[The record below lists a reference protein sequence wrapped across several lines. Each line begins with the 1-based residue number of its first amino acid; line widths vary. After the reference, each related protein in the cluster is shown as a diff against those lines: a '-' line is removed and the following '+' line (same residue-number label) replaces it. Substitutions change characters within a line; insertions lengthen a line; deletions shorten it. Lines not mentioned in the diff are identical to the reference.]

1 MKLSKL
7 MGMMVVGLAAGLM
20 GCGGGAAAGT
30 GGTNTAKAPAA
41 KKKPAKQKGDK
52 PLEVPAEW
60 EEWRDE
66 VKKYGFSLPKGTETK
81 QETSKGVEF
90 LAAKLPAPHKVEALA
105 AVWRDKTL
113 SKDDLF
119 AEAKGLLEALGS
131 SGVAYAGCEDLDDV
145 FRVCDVEFTAD
156 DGKNKGGVLVGT
168 DVNDNYIMIAATP
181 EAEFEKNLPTIGSL
195 LGSYF
200 LFD

>member
-1 MKLSKL
+1 MKLSRL
-7 MGMMVVGLAAGLM
+7 TGMMVVGLTAGLM
-20 GCGGGAAAGT
+20 GCGGGAASSA
-30 GGTNTAKAPAA
+30 GGTNTAKAPVA
-41 KKKPAKQKGDK
+41 KKKPSKQKGDK

-66 VKKYGFSLPKGTETK
+66 VKKYGFSLPKGTK
-81 QETSKGVEF
+81 TSQKTSDGVEF
-90 LAAKLPAPHKVEALA
+90 LEAMLPAPHKVDALA

-119 AEAKGLLEALGS
+119 GEAKGLLETLGS
-131 SGVAYAGCEDLDDV
+131 SGVVYAGCEDLDNV
-145 FRVCDVEFTAD
+145 FRVCDVEFTTNGEKA
-156 DGKNKGGVLVGT
+156 KGGVLVGT
-168 DVNDNYIMIAATP
+168 DVSDNYIMIAATP
-181 EAEFEKNLPTIGSL
+181 EADFEKNLPTIGSL